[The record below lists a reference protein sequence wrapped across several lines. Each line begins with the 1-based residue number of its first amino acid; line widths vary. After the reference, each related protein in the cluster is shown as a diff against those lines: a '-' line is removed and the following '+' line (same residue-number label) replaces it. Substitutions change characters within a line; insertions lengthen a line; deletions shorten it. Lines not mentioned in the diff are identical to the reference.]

1 MRLTLSWTMLMMR
14 LMFKNGGRYLLN
26 IIMMTNFCC
35 LPNWSFLFTAKNKM
49 MNAVI
54 KHISTWNNTSLITTL
69 KNFFPWRPRILSMT
83 IRAIKANFVPPI
95 FTASGETHRR
105 RLLHPSNL
113 LELLLLLQNLHQI
126 TKELLMVTVP
136 EK

>member
-1 MRLTLSWTMLMMR
+1 MGEGGV
-14 LMFKNGGRYLLN
+14 KNPEKFADVVYG
-26 IIMMTNFCC
+26 
-35 LPNWSFLFTAKNKM
+35 W
-49 MNAVI
+49 
-54 KHISTWNNTSLITTL
+54 SLIML
-69 KNFFPWRPRILSMT
+69 KNFFCRRPRILSMT

-113 LELLLLLQNLHQI
+113 SELLLLLQNLHQI